1 MDNIAWELI
10 LAIVGS
16 GVISGFLVWM
26 YNTVKNSGV
35 KDFKSDDL
43 FERVGLI
50 ETRQESHEEEYHTF
64 REQIQTEF
72 SSMEKKISDTNRD
85 LEMRLTKMEIDLS
98 HIKEMQGDTAS
109 GTGRNFKGYQAA
121 FEQNYKGV
129 I

>member
-1 MDNIAWELI
+1 MGSIAWELV

-26 YNTVKNSGV
+26 YNAVKNSGV
-35 KDFKSDDL
+35 RDFKSADL
-43 FERVGLI
+43 FERVELI
-50 ETRQESHEEEYHTF
+50 ETRQESYEEEYHAF

-98 HIKEMQGDTAS
+98 HIKEMQVIQH
-109 GTGRNFKGYQAA
+109 QAQV
-121 FEQNYKGV
+121 ETSKDIKQLLSRTTKE
-129 I
+129 

>member
-26 YNTVKNSGV
+26 YNAVKNSGV

-98 HIKEMQGDTAS
+98 HIKEMQVIQH
-109 GTGRNFKGYQAA
+109 QAQV
-121 FEQNYKGV
+121 ETSKDIKQLLSRTTKE
-129 I
+129 

>member
-1 MDNIAWELI
+1 MGSIAWELI

-26 YNTVKNSGV
+26 YNAVKNSGV
-35 KDFKSDDL
+35 KDFKSADL

-50 ETRQESHEEEYHTF
+50 ETRQESYEEEYRTF

-98 HIKEMQGDTAS
+98 HIKEMQAIQH
-109 GTGRNFKGYQAA
+109 QAQV
-121 FEQNYKGV
+121 ETSKDIKQLLSRTTKE
-129 I
+129 

>member
-26 YNTVKNSGV
+26 YNAVKNSGV

-50 ETRQESHEEEYHTF
+50 ETRQESHEEEYRTF

-98 HIKEMQGDTAS
+98 HIKEMQVIQH
-109 GTGRNFKGYQAA
+109 QAQV
-121 FEQNYKGV
+121 ETSKDIKQLLSRTTKE
-129 I
+129 

>member
-98 HIKEMQGDTAS
+98 HIKEMQVIQH
-109 GTGRNFKGYQAA
+109 QAQV
-121 FEQNYKGV
+121 ETSKDIKQLLSRTTKE
-129 I
+129 

>member
-1 MDNIAWELI
+1 MDSKAWELV
-10 LAIVGS
+10 LAVGGS
-16 GVISGFLVWM
+16 GVISGFLVWV

-50 ETRQESHEEEYHTF
+50 ETRQESHEEEYHIF

-98 HIKEMQGDTAS
+98 HIKEMQVIQHQAQVETSKDIKQLLSRT
-109 GTGRNFKGYQAA
+109 TKG
-121 FEQNYKGV
+121 
-129 I
+129 

>member
-1 MDNIAWELI
+1 MDSIAWELI

-26 YNTVKNSGV
+26 YNAVKNSGV

-50 ETRQESHEEEYHTF
+50 ETRQESHEEEYRTF

-72 SSMEKKISDTNRD
+72 SSMEKKVSDTNRD

-98 HIKEMQGDTAS
+98 HIKEMQVIQH
-109 GTGRNFKGYQAA
+109 QAQV
-121 FEQNYKGV
+121 ETSKDIKQLLSRTTKE
-129 I
+129 

>member
-1 MDNIAWELI
+1 MGSIAWELI

-26 YNTVKNSGV
+26 YNAVKNSGV
-35 KDFKSDDL
+35 KDFKSADL

-50 ETRQESHEEEYHTF
+50 ETRQESYEEEYHAF
-64 REQIQTEF
+64 GEQIQTEF

-98 HIKEMQGDTAS
+98 HIKEMQVIQH
-109 GTGRNFKGYQAA
+109 QAQV
-121 FEQNYKGV
+121 ETSKDIKQLLSRTTKE
-129 I
+129 

>member
-1 MDNIAWELI
+1 MDSAAWELI

-26 YNTVKNSGV
+26 YNAVKNSGV
-35 KDFKSDDL
+35 RDFKSDDL

-50 ETRQESHEEEYHTF
+50 ETRQEAHEEEYHTF
-64 REQIQTEF
+64 REQTQTEF

-98 HIKEMQGDTAS
+98 HIKEMQVIQH
-109 GTGRNFKGYQAA
+109 QAQV
-121 FEQNYKGV
+121 ETSKDIKQLLSRTTKE
-129 I
+129 

>member
-1 MDNIAWELI
+1 MDSKAWELV

-26 YNTVKNSGV
+26 YNAVKNSGV
-35 KDFKSDDL
+35 KDFKSEDL

-50 ETRQESHEEEYHTF
+50 ETRQEAYEEEYHTF

-98 HIKEMQGDTAS
+98 HIKEMQLIQH
-109 GTGRNFKGYQAA
+109 QAQV
-121 FEQNYKGV
+121 ETSKDIKQLLSRTTKE
-129 I
+129 

>member
-1 MDNIAWELI
+1 MDSIAWELI

-16 GVISGFLVWM
+16 GAISGFLVWM
-26 YNTVKNSGV
+26 YNAVKNSGV
-35 KDFKSDDL
+35 RDFKSADL

-50 ETRQESHEEEYHTF
+50 ETRQESYEEEYRTF

-98 HIKEMQGDTAS
+98 HIKEMQAIQH
-109 GTGRNFKGYQAA
+109 QAQV
-121 FEQNYKGV
+121 ETSKDIKQLLSRTTKE
-129 I
+129 

>member
-1 MDNIAWELI
+1 MDSIAWELI

-26 YNTVKNSGV
+26 YNAVKNSGV

-72 SSMEKKISDTNRD
+72 SCMEKKISDTNRD

-98 HIKEMQGDTAS
+98 HIKEMQVIQH
-109 GTGRNFKGYQAA
+109 QAQV
-121 FEQNYKGV
+121 ETSKDIKQLLSRTIKE
-129 I
+129 

>member
-26 YNTVKNSGV
+26 YNAVKNSGV

-50 ETRQESHEEEYHTF
+50 ETRQESHEEEYRTF

-72 SSMEKKISDTNRD
+72 SSMEKKVSDTNRD

-98 HIKEMQGDTAS
+98 HIKEMQVIQH
-109 GTGRNFKGYQAA
+109 QAQV
-121 FEQNYKGV
+121 ETSKDIKQLLSRTTKE
-129 I
+129 